1 MQGLFQAK
9 AAKMDSRESS
19 SFHDLAGGTVVTRVA
34 VAGVDDG
41 FAVLAVEA
49 GGADA
54 LVVAARQRPARGTVL
69 ARVVLTEVALGKDPW
84 VNVT

>member
-1 MQGLFQAK
+1 MN
-9 AAKMDSRESS
+9 SRESS
-19 SFHDLAGGTVVTRVA
+19 GFHDLAGGPVVAGVA

-54 LVVAARQRPARGTVL
+54 LVVAARQRSARGTVL
-69 ARVVLTEVALGKDPW
+69 ARVVLTEVTLGKDPW